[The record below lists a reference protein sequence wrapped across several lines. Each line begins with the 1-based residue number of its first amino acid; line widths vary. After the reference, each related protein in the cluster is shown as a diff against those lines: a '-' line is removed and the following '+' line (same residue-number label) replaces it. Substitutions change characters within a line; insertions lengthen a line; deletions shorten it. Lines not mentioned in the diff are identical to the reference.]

1 MSAAQRPGEPVDDRA
16 MRPPAD
22 PWATIDRPAETVYL
36 GGPDTTVH
44 LGPAG
49 PTAQLPRPNP
59 TAHLGPP
66 APAPTVRE
74 DEFRFGPGVPMAPPG
89 APGWPAAAPA
99 KRPRPLWRRLV
110 SILSSLLTLALVV
123 IVGLYLW
130 ERLSPLVVESA
141 TVAVPRPAGNRCD
154 VTVEVVGTVRTN
166 GKRGTIRYQW
176 LRTNASPSTVLTE
189 QVGSGQRTATITLKW
204 TFNGVGTTTETATLN
219 ITEPTP
225 FEAQTQVAYHC
236 RRG

>member
-44 LGPAG
+44 LGPAA
-49 PTAQLPRPNP
+49 PAAHPPQPNP
-59 TAHLGPP
+59 T
-66 APAPTVRE
+66 VFD
-74 DEFRFGPGVPMAPPG
+74 DEFRFGPGVPAAPPA

-154 VTVEVVGTVRTN
+154 VTVEVVGTVHTN

-176 LRTNASPSTVLTE
+176 LRSNASPSTVLTE

-204 TFNGVGTTTETATLN
+204 TFNGVGTTAETATLN

-225 FEAQTQVAYHC
+225 MEAQTAVAYHC